1 MKIIITE
8 KISDHRRLVTE
19 FPRNSQSFKSVQVR
33 PQLIG
38 SVHYTYES
46 PTHWGSHGCCEVVVK
61 YSVGTEPSVRL
72 DWSSG
77 GTNEGFTDA
86 QIADAMSKAFAMASN
101 RINQIESE
109 LEKENETA

>member
-8 KISDHRRLVTE
+8 KVSDHRRLVTE
-19 FPRNSQSFKSVQVR
+19 LRIPQSKSLQVR

-46 PTHWGSHGCCEVVVK
+46 PTHWGSHGCCEVVVR
-61 YSVGTEPSVRL
+61 YSVGTEPLVSL
-72 DWSSG
+72 HWSSG

>member
-8 KISDHRRLVTE
+8 KVSDHRQLVTR
-19 FPRNSQSFKSVQVR
+19 FAKNSQPFTPKR
-33 PQLIG
+33 LG

-61 YSVGTEPSVRL
+61 YGMWVEPLVSL
-72 DWSSG
+72 HWSSG

>member
-1 MKIIITE
+1 MKIVITE
-8 KISDHRRLVTE
+8 KISDHRRLIK
-19 FPRNSQSFKSVQVR
+19 QDSFEGETKLHGNVY
-33 PQLIG
+33 
-38 SVHYTYES
+38 YTYES
-46 PTHWGSHGCCEVVVK
+46 PTHWGSHGCCEVVVN
-61 YSVGTEPSVRL
+61 YRL
-72 DWSSG
+72 STKPLIRLSWSSG